1 MLKINQLNKNVRNK
15 VVDRK
20 NLLWI
25 IDQTFKIKYSDLART
40 PAEFWRE
47 IPKRIDFLNDKS
59 FNEYNNFITDKIS
72 FNTLRN
78 QIDNFQGNIG
88 RFYDRIHKMF
98 QNCRDFNNS
107 EEDKQLHDL
116 SIRLQNDIIKIIEDK
131 FNSDGLNKRK
141 RECSIDKEKQID
153 TINHKPKILKSVDN
167 SSFHNHVLFQSYSPN
182 SIIIDNFEII
192 ESNQINDESNVQ
204 ITSSKKI
211 ESHDK
216 IKVKTYSKIGILSKL
231 RKIIKNKIAITDDN
245 IKIKFNDFLLRNN
258 YDLDNLYYNFT
269 NTKNADMIKEL
280 KNIILSIDYFFD
292 NLIKEN
298 KQKVVIEKEVN
309 NCLQS
314 IISTLEYPEKI
325 KVINKTINVK
335 KNIQENTKA
344 LSILKKNYEGLT
356 KKKNKIENDISN
368 FKYESGR
375 MRNDIFKLTEKYDKE
390 HSQYEILKNR
400 NSAIAKAISKLNME
414 NSKFM
419 KKEKELETKTKQ
431 NNNHKENVKATEE
444 LISVITIENKSKS
457 KEFKLLS
464 KKLQELQQ
472 KNQDFVNKI
481 FNINSCDLPMIEKQL
496 KEHEDIFKELDKK
509 YKESQIEL
517 NEKNEN
523 LEKESLRLNEML
535 KKIKKSNEILEK
547 ESLRLK
553 SKNVDQYNKYKSL
566 RHDIIEFRKYLS
578 EQDTI
583 CKKLDDF
590 KEHKLRKEINC
601 SSSSSE
607 IEIVNSMN
615 IPDRC
620 KICAKHY
627 KDYDFSGM
635 CVAFPCG
642 HSGICLSCVNRG
654 YKNKCDDGKYDKCFM
669 RNCCTVKCVY
679 TKVIL

>member
-25 IDQTFKIKYSDLART
+25 IDETFKIKYSDLTRT
-40 PAEFWRE
+40 PAEIWRE
-47 IPKRIDFLNDKS
+47 IPKRRDFLNDKS
-59 FNEYNNFITDKIS
+59 FIDYNNYITDKIS

-107 EEDKQLHDL
+107 EEDKQCHDL
-116 SIRLQNDIIKIIEDK
+116 SIRLENDIIKIIDDK
-131 FNSDGLNKRK
+131 FNTDGLNKRK
-141 RECSIDKEKQID
+141 RECSIDKEKQIY
-153 TINHKPKILKSVDN
+153 TINPKPKVLKSVHD

-182 SIIIDNFEII
+182 SIIIDGFEVI
-192 ESNQINDESNVQ
+192 ESNQINDKSNVQ
-204 ITSSKKI
+204 ISSSKKI

-216 IKVKTYSKIGILSKL
+216 IKVKTDFKAGILSKL

-258 YDLDNLYYNFT
+258 YDLDNLYYNLT
-269 NTKNADMIKEL
+269 SAKNTDRIKEI
-280 KNIILSIDYFFD
+280 KNMILAIDNFFD
-292 NLIKEN
+292 NLINEHKE
-298 KQKVVIEKEVN
+298 KAVIEKEVN
-309 NCLQS
+309 NCLQY
-314 IISTLEYPEKI
+314 IISTLEFPEKI
-325 KVINKTINVK
+325 KVINRTKNAK

-344 LSILKKNYEGLT
+344 LSNLEKKYEGLA
-356 KKKNKIENDISN
+356 KQKNKIQNDIEYI
-368 FKYESGR
+368 KYESGR
-375 MRNDIFKLTEKYDKE
+375 MRNDIFKLTDKYDKE

-400 NSAIAKAISKLNME
+400 NSAVVKAISKLNVE
-414 NSKFM
+414 NSKLM
-419 KKEKELETKTKQ
+419 KKEKELATKTKQ

-464 KKLQELQQ
+464 KKLEEHQQ
-472 KNQDFVNKI
+472 KNKDFVNKI

-496 KEHEDIFKELDKK
+496 KEHKDKFKELDKK
-509 YKESQIEL
+509 YKKSQIEL
-517 NEKNEN
+517 NKKNEN
-523 LEKESLRLNEML
+523 LEKESLRYNDML
-535 KKIKKSNEILEK
+535 KKILKYNESLEK
-547 ESLRLK
+547 EILRLK
-553 SKNVDQYNKYKSL
+553 SKNRDEYNKYKSL
-566 RHDIIEFRKYLS
+566 RQDIIEFRKYLM

-590 KEHKLRKEINC
+590 KEHKLRKEMNC

-627 KDYDFSGM
+627 KDSDFSGM
-635 CVAFPCG
+635 CVVFPCG

-654 YKNKCDDGKYDKCFM
+654 YKNKCDDGKYDRCFM

-679 TKVIL
+679 TKVIV